1 MTAPADPPAERI
13 ATLDA
18 VRGFA
23 VLGIL
28 LMNIVSMGLPAYAYV
43 DPSYWGLEGAA
54 DLTAWRLNYILA
66 DGKMRALFTML
77 FGASML
83 LIAERAES
91 QVASGGMGPAET
103 HYRRIFW
110 LFVFGMIHAWL
121 FWYGD
126 ILVHYAIA
134 GALIFPIW
142 RWRVPGLVAFVV
154 AMAALQLALNLGHH
168 ASLDALRDAA
178 RAPGAS
184 VEAVAA
190 WQEALR
196 QEVPGRADAEAEI
209 RGYRGGFGDA
219 LAARVPMTTL
229 FQTVFIPLGLP
240 ELFLFIALG
249 MILFRT
255 GFLTGR
261 WSSRAYAAV
270 IAAGYLIAVPLMIP
284 IAAWNAAADWD
295 PVLLP
300 LTDSLSLVLRPFIA
314 LAHAALVIL
323 WLRSGRAAWL
333 ARRLAAAGRMAFSN
347 YLGTTLV
354 TTTLFYGYGFGLFA
368 VLSRAELYVV
378 VLGVW
383 LVILLWSEPWLRRHR
398 YGPLEWVWRS
408 LARGELVPNAK
419 PAIARQSQAR

>member
-91 QVASGGMGPAET
+91 QVASGGIGTAET

-142 RWRVPGLVAFVV
+142 RWRVPGLVAVVV

-184 VEAVAA
+184 VEAVTA

>member
-142 RWRVPGLVAFVV
+142 RWRVPGLVAVVV

-209 RGYRGGFGDA
+209 RDYRGGFGDA

-333 ARRLAAAGRMAFSN
+333 ARRLTAAGRMAFSN